1 MGWEGVPVGG
11 AERGVPPRTEGPT
24 WSGGPCGTEGTEGPP
39 WVLGIPR
46 GCWGSPVGVGGPS
59 GGGSL
64 SRVRTKVPNPR
75 RCRGGGGAP
84 GQGGGARTGAPRG
97 CGSGGG
103 AGGSLVGQ
111 SPGERGS
118 VIRTRCSGGSP
129 RYGQESHFWG
139 GPSFLI
145 PQRGPGG
152 TGGGLGTARVP
163 PIGPGARQPLRERGS
178 PLGPPPSS
186 ARSRRG
192 PTPGTCWAVVPAAP
206 AKPQQKPFS
215 AGALP
220 VPPHRC
226 HSPCP
231 PLSPRSSGTPRAPS
245 PIAPGWEFPS
255 APRESSAAGA
265 GLRLSRSRAR
275 VFFWDPLPA
284 ALPAAGGSRGA
295 PQGSL
300 LSLGAPAAAAGCR
313 HVPLRIP
320 GMHFGPAVQAGVV
333 VDPALEGAEPLGVGG
348 GVGGAGPPPRPR
360 GHAGTPP
367 KPSPCP
373 FRWHRSS
380 CRGTAGG
387 GRCWHQ
393 HGSVPVFPGGI
404 LGGQRWGPATPT
416 PAPRV
421 PACPSVIPAGRGR
434 GSGARTPPGIRAR
447 SPGAAAARA
456 RIGGGVGIARGS
468 LSPRGCPHFGVSGR
482 CRGAPGASRGS
493 HPGPGAG

>member
-1 MGWEGVPVGG
+1 MGVGD
-11 AERGVPPRTEGPT
+11 
-24 WSGGPCGTEGTEGPP
+24 PP
-39 WVLGIPR
+39 WVLG
-46 GCWGSPVGVGGPS
+46 
-59 GGGSL
+59 
-64 SRVRTKVPNPR
+64 VP
-75 RCRGGGGAP
+75 RGGGPCPVSGQKSQTRAAAVGAGAHLDKVGVP
-84 GQGGGARTGAPRG
+84 GQGRPGAAGV
-97 CGSGGG
+97 
-103 AGGSLVGQ
+103 GGSLVGQ

-129 RYGQESHFWG
+129 RYGRESHFWG

-275 VFFWDPLPA
+275 VFFGIPFPRLSRLRGGPGEPPRDPFCPSGPRQQLPGA
-284 ALPAAGGSRGA
+284 GMCRSAFQGCISAPPCRQELLSILCWRERSRWGWGGVGCGTPSPPSGTRGEPPKTQSLPVPVA
-295 PQGSL
+295 PEQLPGDSGRGSL
-300 LSLGAPAAAAGCR
+300 LAPAWIGSSLPWGDFGGAAMGTR
-313 HVPLRIP
+313 HPHTCATCP
-320 GMHFGPAVQAGVV
+320 GVSQR
-333 VDPALEGAEPLGVGG
+333 DP
-348 GVGGAGPPPRPR
+348 GGAGERLRSQNPPGNPRPLPGSR
-360 GHAGTPP
+360 RC
-367 KPSPCP
+367 PCP
-373 FRWHRSS
+373 Y
-380 CRGTAGG
+380 RGWGGDSAGFS
-387 GRCWHQ
+387 Q
-393 HGSVPVFPGGI
+393 
-404 LGGQRWGPATPT
+404 PT
-416 PAPRV
+416 GV
-421 PACPSVIPAGRGR
+421 
-434 GSGARTPPGIRAR
+434 
-447 SPGAAAARA
+447 SPFW
-456 RIGGGVGIARGS
+456 GVGPVQGGPRS
-468 LSPRGCPHFGVSGR
+468 LPGVAPWAR
-482 CRGAPGASRGS
+482 CRMKAPVPSAHRCRVGTGKGRFLPPSR
-493 HPGPGAG
+493 PM